1 MKENMKRKIAMLLTL
16 LGVTSI
22 VIGTT
27 FAIYENTI
35 NTNKNH
41 IIKTGVV
48 NFTLTEST
56 NGIVLNNLQE
66 LTDYEGMAQEEYY
79 EFTIK
84 NTGDTKTDYEIS
96 LVDKPN
102 SSYTGTILNEK
113 YIKVGLLKNNS
124 EEIIVNL
131 KEVNRLIDKV
141 TLDVDKS
148 ANYKLRLWLD
158 LKDITDEAKE
168 ALVGQKIFLALK
180 INGIQNVDSNT
191 LLKSVILGKNNSN
204 ITTTGDTGLF
214 LSTLTND
221 AKPTYYYKGNVNNN
235 YVEFA
240 NNLWRIVRIN
250 EDGSIR
256 IIMEEHIDEN
266 YTIAY
271 NKSDKNT
278 SVYLN
283 LSSKNNNV
291 IFLAPEPISPDQYMK
306 GFQYNSSRYSQY
318 YSESLVKQVLEN
330 WYNTYLASYDSY
342 IQESIFCEKFKV
354 FLEHANK
361 NGVNP
366 IYYKSYSP
374 SFVCSNDEN
383 GKGILNSKIGLIN
396 IDEVLMSGLKF
407 FESSSSFLVDS
418 SNYWIM
424 SDSGVTAGGLS
435 LIWSIK
441 NDRID
446 TNPIVHKQQL
456 KPVINLISNIQITGG
471 DGTSTNPY
479 TFGL

>member
-1 MKENMKRKIAMLLTL
+1 
-16 LGVTSI
+16 
-22 VIGTT
+22 
-27 FAIYENTI
+27 
-35 NTNKNH
+35 
-41 IIKTGVV
+41 
-48 NFTLTEST
+48 
-56 NGIVLNNLQE
+56 
-66 LTDYEGMAQEEYY
+66 
-79 EFTIK
+79 
-84 NTGDTKTDYEIS
+84 
-96 LVDKPN
+96 
-102 SSYTGTILNEK
+102 
-113 YIKVGLLKNNS
+113 
-124 EEIIVNL
+124 
-131 KEVNRLIDKV
+131 
-141 TLDVDKS
+141 
-148 ANYKLRLWLD
+148 
-158 LKDITDEAKE
+158 
-168 ALVGQKIFLALK
+168 
-180 INGIQNVDSNT
+180 
-191 LLKSVILGKNNSN
+191 
-204 ITTTGDTGLF
+204 LF

-271 NKSDKNT
+271 NKTDKNT

-291 IFLAPEPISPDQYMK
+291 IFLAGAPIPEDLYSK

-318 YSESLVKQVLEN
+318 YSESLVKRVLEN

-342 IQESIFCEKFKV
+342 IQKSIFCEKFKV

-424 SDSGVTAGGLS
+424 SDSGVTADGLS

-446 TNPIVHKQQL
+446 INPIVHKQQL

-471 DGTSTNPY
+471 DGTSANPY
-479 TFGL
+479 TLGL